1 MYSIATKR
9 CSLQHTN
16 ESEKKTSF
24 NLRTRTTTHS
34 KNHKKTKTF
43 KTSALNPSVN
53 YGYLCIGCD
62 AIGFGWH
69 SIKML
74 SNYTVRVHSISSRSR
89 SFLCLCVCASTL
101 SLYVS
106 SFSHWDR
113 IDRLAHGTIVRVSFL
128 HELYRHMIFDWIFN
142 QLSVGK
148 KSIYAPTKELKKTN
162 RNTEH
167 RTQQHKTLTGPKAI
181 NGKMENLNL
190 KCGFP
195 PLNTT
200 NIEIVL

>member
-1 MYSIATKR
+1 
-9 CSLQHTN
+9 
-16 ESEKKTSF
+16 
-24 NLRTRTTTHS
+24 
-34 KNHKKTKTF
+34 
-43 KTSALNPSVN
+43 
-53 YGYLCIGCD
+53 
-62 AIGFGWH
+62 
-69 SIKML
+69 ML

-89 SFLCLCVCASTL
+89 SFLCVCVCVCFYLKSLRFKLFTLRSHRSASTWNNCSGFILAWTL
-101 SLYVS
+101 STHDIWLN
-106 SFSHWDR
+106 FQPIERWEK
-113 IDRLAHGTIVRVSFL
+113 IDLRTNKRRG
-128 HELYRHMIFDWIFN
+128 
-142 QLSVGK
+142 
-148 KSIYAPTKELKKTN
+148 KTN